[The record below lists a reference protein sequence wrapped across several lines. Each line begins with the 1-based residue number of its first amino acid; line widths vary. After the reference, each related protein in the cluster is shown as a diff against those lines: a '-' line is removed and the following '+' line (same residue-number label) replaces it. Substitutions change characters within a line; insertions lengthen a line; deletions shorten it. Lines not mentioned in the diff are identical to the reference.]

1 MPTVITEASTPAD
14 YTEFAEL
21 IDEYESW
28 LAARYVDVP
37 GLIDTI
43 GKHQNMEA
51 ERAQLPVKFGPPK
64 GLTLVARHDDRV
76 AGAVAYRDLGDGVCE
91 MKRMYVRDGFQGLG
105 IGRQLCQALIERATA
120 AGFTSM
126 VLDTGFLNT
135 EAMALY
141 TSLGFVPRGAYAEN
155 PAAVEQYLRYFERQL

>member
-1 MPTVITEASTPAD
+1 MPTLIAEATDPSDYAAFAD
-14 YTEFAEL
+14 L

-28 LAARYVDVP
+28 LAERYVDVP

-51 ERAQLPVKFGPPK
+51 ERVQLPVKFGPPK
-64 GLTLVARHDDRV
+64 GVTLIARHDDRI

-120 AGFTSM
+120 SGFKSM

-141 TSLGFVPRGAYAEN
+141 TSLGFTSRGAYAHN
-155 PAAVEQYLRYFERQL
+155 PPEVEQYLRYFELQI